1 MNDSLFNPGLF
12 ALPALQRLNKKDND
26 YFSSLP
32 EEIQEHINAHEDEIY
47 SEDDLHEYAEMLM
60 KKR

>member
-32 EEIQEHINAHEDEIY
+32 EEIQEHINTHEDEIY